1 MYEYQH
7 SGEYFAQVAGG
18 MEEMAAE
25 ELKELGAS
33 ATKVE
38 FRGVHF
44 NASKEAL
51 YRITYQTRLISRILA
66 PLNTFNCYDE
76 NRLYNNIKKMDWP
89 GLFSVDQTFAIQAN
103 VYDSRITHSKYAA
116 LKTKDAIADL
126 FREQFGK
133 RPNVDTKNPDVWLH
147 VFLREN
153 KATVHL
159 EVSGGSLHKRGY
171 RGGTVEAPMQETLA
185 AGLVR
190 LSGWDGERQL
200 YDVMCGSGTILC
212 EALMMYCRIPSGFL
226 RERFG
231 FEMLPDF
238 DPVVWRKV
246 KGEADGAIRSMK
258 KGLIRGC
265 DIDAEAVAIAKANLE
280 RLPGGEGVE
289 VATKDV
295 FKIESLKDV
304 TIVTNPPYG
313 LRVSGKGVGSK
324 GDGDRDAR
332 GRSGGGGGGAGGGE
346 DPWGAAK
353 RKIGVVEEA
362 VEVRGGG
369 GGGGRDEGKGG
380 GPVDEKMAVFF
391 KSFGD
396 FLKQRCGGSTAYVYF
411 GARELIK
418 TVGLR
423 ASMKR
428 PLRNGGL
435 DGRLAKFEMY

>member
-33 ATKVE
+33 ATRVE
-38 FRGVHF
+38 FRGVYF
-44 NASKEAL
+44 NAGKEAL

-66 PLNTFNCYDE
+66 PLKTFNCYDE
-76 NRLYNNIKKMDWP
+76 NRLYNNIKKIDWP
-89 GLFSVDQTFAIQAN
+89 GLFNLDQTFAIQAN

-126 FREQFGK
+126 FREKFDA
-133 RPNVDTKNPDVWLH
+133 RPNVDTKNPDLWLH

-153 KATVHL
+153 RATVHL

-185 AGLVR
+185 AGLIR
-190 LSGWDGERQL
+190 LSEWDGQTQL

-212 EALMMYCRIPSGFL
+212 EALMAYCRIPSGYL

-238 DPVVWRKV
+238 DKTMWQRV
-246 KGEADGAIRSMK
+246 KAEADGAIRPMR

-265 DIDAEAVAIAKANLE
+265 DIDAEAVAITRGNLE
-280 RLPGGEGVE
+280 RLPGGEVVE
-289 VATKDV
+289 VAVKDV
-295 FKIESLKDV
+295 FKIESLKDAV
-304 TIVTNPPYG
+304 IVTNPPYG
-313 LRVSGKGVGSK
+313 LRISGKG
-324 GDGDRDAR
+324 
-332 GRSGGGGGGAGGGE
+332 GE
-346 DPWGAAK
+346 N
-353 RKIGVVEEA
+353 RK
-362 VEVRGGG
+362 G
-369 GGGGRDEGKGG
+369 GGGGRDARRDNHAEGQDPWGAARRKIDGG
-380 GPVDEKMAVFF
+380 GGGGDDTGRVDRVGRGGRELKSAGPRGQAEMEGFF

-396 FLKQRCGGSTAYVYF
+396 WLKQKCGGTRAYVYF
-411 GARELIK
+411 GERSLIK
-418 TVGLR
+418 SVGLR
-423 ASMKR
+423 AGMKK